1 MVAGDRVPVAQLH
14 EGGPVAGPDGLRDLF
29 HILGHRA
36 EHERHRGYRSL
47 TAQELPRGLH
57 VVALLHLA
65 QEPREIGDGRRTIW
79 CVRTLQL
86 SCGIDQRICD
96 SFQSLRCGEHEAW
109 FVSFGFVHCESPLV
123 NAIMNQ
129 GNLIMIV
136 VDGIEE
142 AVVGWFKFRGKVGV
156 VYSIDRVRNIM
167 DADGMNVKEQD
178 VLVEA
183 LQEQVDSFEEDDE
196 DIPPVLVHSAD
207 WKEVL
212 VREATGDFKT

>member
-1 MVAGDRVPVAQLH
+1 M
-14 EGGPVAGPDGLRDLF
+14 
-29 HILGHRA
+29 
-36 EHERHRGYRSL
+36 S
-47 TAQELPRGLH
+47 
-57 VVALLHLA
+57 
-65 QEPREIGDGRRTIW
+65 
-79 CVRTLQL
+79 
-86 SCGIDQRICD
+86 
-96 SFQSLRCGEHEAW
+96 
-109 FVSFGFVHCESPLV
+109 
-123 NAIMNQ
+123 Q